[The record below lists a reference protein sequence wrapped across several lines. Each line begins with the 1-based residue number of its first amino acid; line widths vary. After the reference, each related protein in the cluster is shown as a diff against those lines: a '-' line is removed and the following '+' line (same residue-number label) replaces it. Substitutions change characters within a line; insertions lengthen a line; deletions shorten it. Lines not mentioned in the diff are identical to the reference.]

1 MHARYVAWCPAQSK
15 RAKVCTIKRRQRE
28 HPKRM
33 TCFSCRVHY
42 NQYMIYVSK
51 FETGGLSEA
60 SDLMEALGDTL
71 IAAHIATPLA
81 MVEERLQSQDDVAKQ
96 DRPLHE

>member
-1 MHARYVAWCPAQSK
+1 
-15 RAKVCTIKRRQRE
+15 
-28 HPKRM
+28 
-33 TCFSCRVHY
+33 
-42 NQYMIYVSK
+42 
-51 FETGGLSEA
+51 
-60 SDLMEALGDTL
+60 MEALGDTL

>member
-1 MHARYVAWCPAQSK
+1 
-15 RAKVCTIKRRQRE
+15 
-28 HPKRM
+28 
-33 TCFSCRVHY
+33 
-42 NQYMIYVSK
+42 MIYVRK
-51 FETGGLSEA
+51 IETGGSGMMEQYRQALALLSKA